1 MSELQHML
9 THNMCRNAAVFH
21 GWIFTTIHE
30 ISMQTM
36 HWKIGRLSLDSHI
49 TPVQGLLHYLYLH
62 RKENSHY
69 LKNTDVP
76 TEESIIE
83 SQLTTLEDTI
93 NEPAEEQRTQS
104 ILEPQGNVTTIDA
117 SEFISRVQGA
127 SKPHLRPRNLT
138 TIHTTIPLYPNP
150 PTTPYGQFILNCYSI
165 PLSASNIYT
174 RTPTTPSYFSPHCRT
189 TSTTP
194 HIPQYPRW
202 GPANDRNW
210 WNCKW
215 P

>member
-9 THNMCRNAAVFH
+9 TPNMCRNAAVFH

-36 HWKIGRLSLDSHI
+36 QRKIGRLSLDSHI

-62 RKENSHY
+62 RK
-69 LKNTDVP
+69 
-76 TEESIIE
+76 
-83 SQLTTLEDTI
+83 LTLPKEYWRANRGKYNRIATEDTI

-117 SEFISRVQGA
+117 SEYISRVQGA

-138 TIHTTIPLYPNP
+138 THHTTIPLYPNP
-150 PTTPYGQFILNCYSI
+150 PTTPYGQFIFNCYSI

-174 RTPTTPSYFSPHCRT
+174 RTPNTPSYFSPHCRT